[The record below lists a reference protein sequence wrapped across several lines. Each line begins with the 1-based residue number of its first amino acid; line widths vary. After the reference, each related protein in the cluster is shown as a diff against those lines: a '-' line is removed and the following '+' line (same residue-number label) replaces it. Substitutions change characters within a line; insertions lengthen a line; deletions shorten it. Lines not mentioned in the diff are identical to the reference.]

1 MSTRNRPRYTTG
13 ADMAAPFAVYLTIN
27 TADVDV
33 DQFRA
38 DLPRLAATLERLI
51 VGARGKAARGAEAA
65 DEGAAA

>member
-1 MSTRNRPRYTTG
+1 MSTRNHPRYTTG

-51 VGARGKAARGAEAA
+51 VGARDEAARREGTVGER
-65 DEGAAA
+65 GAA

>member
-1 MSTRNRPRYTTG
+1 MSAGNHPRYTIGRDTV
-13 ADMAAPFAVYLTIN
+13 APFAVYLTIN

-38 DLPRLAATLERLI
+38 DPPRLAATLERLI